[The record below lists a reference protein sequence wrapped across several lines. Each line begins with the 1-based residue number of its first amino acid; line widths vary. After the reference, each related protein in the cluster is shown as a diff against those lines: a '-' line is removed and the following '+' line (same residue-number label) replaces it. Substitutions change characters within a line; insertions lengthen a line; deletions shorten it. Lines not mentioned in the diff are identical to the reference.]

1 MSESVDVELCMNL
14 GEAMLRVI
22 RFEAD
27 LLPRRRDRLLEL
39 FLEGLS
45 LPGDG
50 ADAELLRASSLSQLG
65 ELCKVL
71 RYELGA
77 YTWRVLS
84 SVRDVL
90 RVRSASPE
98 LRRAA
103 AVLLGL
109 VFDAGDVDL
118 TRLAE
123 GGVLKELHALM
134 RIAAAADSDEVVRR
148 HMEHALALLD
158 DRVHQTLLPNARF
171 LH

>member
-1 MSESVDVELCMNL
+1 M
-14 GEAMLRVI
+14 I

-39 FLEGLS
+39 FLEGLA

-77 YTWRVLS
+77 YTWRVLA
-84 SVRDVL
+84 SVCDVL
-90 RVRSASPE
+90 RVRSASAEAE

-123 GGVLKELHALM
+123 GGVLKELHAIL
-134 RIAAAADSDEVVRR
+134 RVTAAADSDEVVRR
-148 HMEHALALLD
+148 HAEHALTLFD
-158 DRVHQTLLPNARF
+158 ERVRQSLLPGEFALFPGSQRRTF
-171 LH
+171 T

>member
-1 MSESVDVELCMNL
+1 MNL

-39 FLEGLS
+39 FLEGLA

-50 ADAELLRASSLSQLG
+50 PDAELLRASSLSQLG

-71 RYELGA
+71 HYELGA
-77 YTWRVLS
+77 YTWRVLA

-90 RVRSASPE
+90 RVRSASAE

-123 GGVLKELHALM
+123 GGVLKELHAIL
-134 RIAAAADSDEVVRR
+134 RITAAADSDEVVRR
-148 HMEHALALLD
+148 HAEHALALLD
-158 DRVHQTLLPNARF
+158 ERVRQSLLPGDFAVLSGSQRRTF
-171 LH
+171 T